1 MTVVNSKRFEGR
13 TVLITGGA
21 GGLGRALRAGF
32 ENEGAAVATIDPAG
46 GDYPV
51 DVTDPQALEIAC
63 AEVADRYG
71 SLDVLVCL
79 AGGSL
84 GTPRELDELSPSD
97 VDLVLDVNV
106 KGTLYACRAALP
118 YLRAARGAIVACG
131 SIGGRQPSPVTGI
144 AYATAKA
151 AIGGLV
157 RKLAR
162 EVGGDGVRV
171 NAVAPGLFLTDRV
184 GAMFEALPEAEKAAV
199 RAEIALGRMPEVR
212 EIVEPVLFL
221 AGEGSSYVTGVTLDV
236 NGGRFMAL

>member
-1 MTVVNSKRFEGR
+1 MTVVNSKRFDGR
-13 TVLITGGA
+13 AVLVTGGA
-21 GGLGRALRAGF
+21 GGLGRAVRAGF
-32 ENEGAAVATIDPAG
+32 EAEGATVATVDPDG

-51 DVTDPQALEIAC
+51 DVTDAKALDLVC

-71 SLDVLVCL
+71 RIDVLVCL

-84 GTPRELDELSPSD
+84 GTPRSLDELEPSD

-118 YLRAARGAIVACG
+118 YLRESRGTIVACG

-151 AIGGLV
+151 AVGGLV

-162 EVGGDGVRV
+162 EVGPDGVRV
-171 NAVAPGLFLTDRV
+171 NAVAPGLFLTERV
-184 GAMFEALPEAEKAAV
+184 GAMFEALPDEEKAAV
-199 RAEIALGRMPEVR
+199 RAEIALGRMPELR
-212 EIVEPVLFL
+212 ELVEPVLFL
-221 AGEGSSYVTGVTLDV
+221 AGEASSYVTGVTLDV
-236 NGGRFMAL
+236 NGGRFMPL